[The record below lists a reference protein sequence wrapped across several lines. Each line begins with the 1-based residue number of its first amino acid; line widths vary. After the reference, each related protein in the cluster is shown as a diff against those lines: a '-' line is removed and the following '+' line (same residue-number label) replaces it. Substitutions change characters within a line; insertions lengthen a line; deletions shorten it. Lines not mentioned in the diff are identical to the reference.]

1 MGEPEPPQPGSHQG
15 LPNGPPLL
23 DWMKD
28 RLCDEVNKRVLITG
42 ATGLLGRECATAYRN
57 NGWTV
62 CALGRS
68 RGGGEVVKCDL
79 MDEEQIR
86 QIITEFAPKV
96 VVHCAAERR
105 PDRLEKDED
114 YAFTINAEVSR
125 RLAQICFDV
134 GSWMIYLSTN
144 YVFDGTATPYDEN
157 GIPNPLSVYG
167 KSKYAGEEAVAKVSP
182 LFALVRV
189 PLLYGPIESLGE
201 TSVTQLL
208 EAIRKNPSATLDH
221 WQERF
226 PTMTTDTAQV
236 LAAMSSAY
244 INSSTKEA
252 FGGVFHWQANERHT
266 KYTMALAIAEI
277 AGMDPSKLV
286 ANESAPPPGG
296 APRPQFERMLCP
308 RLEALLG
315 CPDQYRSDFRSSLEK
330 CLQPH
335 L

>member
-1 MGEPEPPQPGSHQG
+1 VAAAGFVMSHPKMAK
-15 LPNGPPLL
+15 LANGDLEEDL
-23 DWMKD
+23 S
-28 RLCDEVNKRVLITG
+28 RRKRVLITG
-42 ATGLLGRECATAYRN
+42 ATGLLGRECGMAYRN

-68 RGGGEVVKCDL
+68 RGGEDVVKCDI
-79 MDEEQIR
+79 MDDEQIR
-86 QIITEFAPKV
+86 GIVTEFAPTV

-114 YAFTINAEVSR
+114 YAYALNAEVPR
-125 RLAQICFDV
+125 RLAQICSEL

-144 YVFDGTATPYDEN
+144 YVFDGTATPYDEA

-167 KSKYAGEEAVAKVSP
+167 KSKYAGEEAVSKVSP
-182 LFALVRV
+182 TFALVRV

-201 TSVTQLL
+201 TSVTALL
-208 EAIRKNPSATLDH
+208 EGIRKNPNSTLDH

-226 PTMTTDTAQV
+226 PTLTTDTAQV
-236 LAAMSSAY
+236 LEAMSTAY
-244 INSSTKEA
+244 LTSPACPEK

-277 AGMDPSKLV
+277 AGIDGSNFV
-286 ANESAPPPGG
+286 ANETAPPPGG

-308 RLEALLG
+308 RLEAILES
-315 CPDQYRSDFRSSLEK
+315 PAKYRSDFRSSLEK